1 MLPWEIS
8 MALLAV
14 KSSVFIL
21 EPASGLTVRPPPRK
35 ADDTKNLRTG
45 IRRSKGVGQHMT
57 GNHMLIT

>member
-21 EPASGLTVRPPPRK
+21 EPASGLTVRPPPPPEKLMTQKTFVREYE
-35 ADDTKNLRTG
+35 
-45 IRRSKGVGQHMT
+45 GQKE
-57 GNHMLIT
+57 

>member
-21 EPASGLTVRPPPRK
+21 EPASGLTVRPPPEKLMTQKTFVREYE
-35 ADDTKNLRTG
+35 
-45 IRRSKGVGQHMT
+45 GQKE
-57 GNHMLIT
+57 